1 MSRLFYARLAADN
14 IRKNAKT
21 YVPYLLTCIGCIMMY
36 YILHAMCGNSGLQT
50 MSGGGSIA
58 YVLFLGSVIL
68 GAFSVI
74 FLLYTNSFLIK
85 RRKKELGLFNILGM
99 EKKHIGWILFFESV
113 YTAAITLTAG
123 LLGGIL
129 FSRLMSMLLLRIM
142 DISLDWD
149 YSISLPSALA
159 SVKLFGVIYLLTLA
173 NNLRQIKLSSPI
185 ELLRGGQ
192 VGEREPKTKF
202 LMALLGMIC
211 LAAAYYMALTSPNPS
226 SAISIFFAAVLLVI
240 AGTYLLFTAGSI
252 LFLKLL
258 RKNKRYYYKTR
269 HFISVSGMIYRMKQ
283 NAAGLAS
290 ICILSCAVLVM
301 LSSTVAL
308 YIGIDDAMKT
318 RYPRDIIITTKSFD
332 PAALEA
338 VDREVQTALSETS
351 LSPEHSLSYRYIDF
365 ASVQNGS
372 EFLVTRETLG
382 DYGNMCFLYFLPLE
396 DYNKLSGAQET
407 LEENQV
413 MIFSNRINYSTGLI
427 KGGGLYSY
435 PDLSIFQRNFSVV
448 KTGYD
453 DFLDGGDRPANVDGY
468 VIVVSDISIVGE
480 MAEGQAQV
488 FDQFSSSPTYYTAF
502 DVNGGREDCLRL
514 AARLTERLN
523 TLPSGSRLES
533 RDMEREE
540 FYTLYGGLFFLG
552 IFLGLVFL
560 MATVLIIYYKQI
572 SEGYDDK
579 SRYEIMQKVG
589 LSQKEIKG
597 SIHSQILLM
606 FFLPLGMAAVHI
618 AFAFPLITQLLAVLN
633 LTNVR
638 LYAWCT
644 LGSILIFGLFYGIV
658 YGMTSKVYYRI
669 VKR

>member
-1 MSRLFYARLAADN
+1 MSRFFYARLAADN
-14 IRKNAKT
+14 ILKNAKT

-36 YILHAMCGNSGLQT
+36 YILYAMCGNSGLLS
-50 MSGGGSIA
+50 MSGGGTIA
-58 YVLFLGSVIL
+58 YVLYLGSVIL
-68 GAFSVI
+68 AAFCVI

-99 EKKHIGWILFFESV
+99 EKKHIARILFWESV
-113 YTAAITLTAG
+113 YTAAITLIVG
-123 LLGGIL
+123 LLGGVL

-142 DISLDWD
+142 DLNLEWD
-149 YSISLPSALA
+149 YSISWPSITAN
-159 SVKLFGVIYLLTLA
+159 VKLFGVIYLLTLA
-173 NNLRQIKLSSPI
+173 NNLRQIQLSSPI

-192 VGEREPKTKF
+192 VGEREPKTK
-202 LMALLGMIC
+202 LIMALLGVAC

-226 SAISIFFAAVLLVI
+226 SAIFIFFAAVLLVI

-252 LFLKLL
+252 LLLKIL
-258 RKNKRYYYKTR
+258 RKNKQYYYQTR

-308 YIGIDDAMKT
+308 YIGIDDVMKS
-318 RYPRDIIITTKSFD
+318 RYPREIILAAKSFD
-332 PAALEA
+332 PAVTEA
-338 VDREVQTALSETS
+338 VDKEVQAALSEAGVS
-351 LSPEHSLSYRYIDF
+351 AENLLSYRYIDF
-365 ASVQNGS
+365 ASVQRGS
-372 EFLVTRETLG
+372 KFLVTEESLG
-382 DYGNMCFLYFLPLE
+382 DYGNMRYLYFLPLE
-396 DYNKLSGAQET
+396 DYNRLANEQET
-407 LEENQV
+407 LEEDQV
-413 MIFSNRINYSTGLI
+413 MVFSSRLNSTTGLVRG
-427 KGGGLYSY
+427 KVLYDEPSF
-435 PDLSIFQRNFSVV
+435 SIFQREFSVV

-453 DFLDGGDRPANVDGY
+453 DFLDGGDRPANIDGY
-468 VIVVSDISIVGE
+468 VIVVSDISIVNE
-480 MAEGQAQV
+480 MNEGQAQV
-488 FDQFSSSPTYYTAF
+488 FGKFRSNPSYYTAF
-502 DVNGGREDCLRL
+502 DVTGDREDCLRL
-514 AARLTERLN
+514 ATRLSEGLSA
-523 TLPSGSRLES
+523 LPVGFQMES
-533 RDMEREE
+533 RDMERSQ
-540 FYTLYGGLFFLG
+540 FYSLYGGLFFLG

-633 LTNVR
+633 LTNVK
-638 LYAWCT
+638 LYALCT
-644 LGSILIFGLFYGIV
+644 LGSILVFGLFYGIV